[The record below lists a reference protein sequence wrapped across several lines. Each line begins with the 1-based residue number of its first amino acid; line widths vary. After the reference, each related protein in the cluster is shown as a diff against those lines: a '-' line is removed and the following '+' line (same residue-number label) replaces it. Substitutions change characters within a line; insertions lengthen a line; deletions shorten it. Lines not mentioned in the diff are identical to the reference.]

1 MSCRGTTVYRKKSVL
16 KQKGDIVTTT
26 GELAVKPALPAHAR
40 TVIGTLLVATFVV
53 ILNETIM
60 AVALPRLMSDLSVPA
75 STVQW
80 LTSAFLLTMAVVIP
94 TTGFLLERVTTR
106 TVFLL
111 AMSLFCVGTLVAGL
125 SPGFWVLFRSR
136 IIQACGTA
144 IMLPLL
150 MTSILTLVPIGHR
163 GVVMG
168 NVSIV
173 ISVAPAVGPTVS
185 GVILQFLPWRFMF
198 LLVLPVA
205 IAALI
210 IGARILPNIGEPGT
224 QRLDIWSVLLS
235 IPAFGG
241 IVYALSQFGI
251 TSGAGIG
258 MAVAV
263 LVVGVLC
270 LLAFGWR
277 QWLLQRSADPLLD
290 LRAFKI
296 RMFSLSAALMCL
308 IFGAFLGA
316 FILLPIYLQS
326 VRGLS
331 SLATGALLLPGGLL
345 MGLLAPAVGKIF
357 DRHGP
362 KVLVP
367 PGAALIAAMML
378 VWTTIDQNTPV
389 WLLIGTHMILTLGLA
404 CLLTPTFTTG
414 LNPLPPSLYSHGSA
428 IMATLQQVAGAAATA
443 FLVAIMAARAASL
456 LSSGQPQVDALASG
470 LNTSFAVGAGVAI
483 VAVVLALFLKNPR
496 PAAGPP
502 GSTDGLDSAHDLD
515 VEHRAAERHEQPQ
528 P

>member
-1 MSCRGTTVYRKKSVL
+1 M
-16 KQKGDIVTTT
+16 VTTT
-26 GELAVKPALPAHAR
+26 GELAVKPGLPAHAR

-60 AVALPRLMSDLSVPA
+60 AVALPRLMNDLSVPA

-125 SPGFWVLFRSR
+125 SPGFWLLLVAR

-150 MTSILTLVPIGHR
+150 MTSILTLVPLGHR

-173 ISVAPAVGPTVS
+173 ISVAPAIGPTVS
-185 GVILQFLPWRFMF
+185 GIILQFLSWRFMF
-198 LLVLPVA
+198 LLVLPIA
-205 IAALI
+205 LAALI

-251 TSGAGIG
+251 ASGTGIG

-277 QWLLQRSADPLLD
+277 QLLLQRSADPLLD

-316 FILLPIYLQS
+316 FILLPIYLLN

-331 SLATGALLLPGGLL
+331 SLATGLLLLPGGLL

-357 DRHGP
+357 DRYGP
-362 KVLVP
+362 KILVP
-367 PGAALIAAMML
+367 PAAAVIALAMLALTMVDQHTS
-378 VWTTIDQNTPV
+378 VW
-389 WLLIGTHMILTLGLA
+389 WLLTVHITLSIALA
-404 CLLTPTFTTG
+404 CFLTPTFATG

-428 IMATLQQVAGAAATA
+428 LMGTLQQLAGATGTALVITVMSSRMASLMHGGSSEIAAETAGLQTA
-443 FLVAIMAARAASL
+443 FAVLMIFAVVAI
-456 LSSGQPQVDALASG
+456 
-470 LNTSFAVGAGVAI
+470 
-483 VAVVLALFLKNPR
+483 VLALFLKNSQ
-496 PAAGPP
+496 PAN
-502 GSTDGLDSAHDLD
+502 GSADHLD
-515 VEHRAAERHEQPQ
+515 VEHGRAELSKEPDPERQPHL
-528 P
+528 

>member
-1 MSCRGTTVYRKKSVL
+1 ML

-125 SPGFWVLFRSR
+125 SPGFWLLLLAR

-185 GVILQFLPWRFMF
+185 GIILQFLPWRFMF
-198 LLVLPVA
+198 LLVLP
-205 IAALI
+205 IAVTALI

-251 TSGAGIG
+251 ASAAGIG

-316 FILLPIYLQS
+316 FILLPIYLLN

-331 SLATGALLLPGGLL
+331 SLATGLLLLPGGLL
-345 MGLLAPAVGKIF
+345 MGLLAPVVGKIF
-357 DRHGP
+357 DRYGP

-367 PGAALIAAMML
+367 PAATVIALTML
-378 VWTTIDQNTPV
+378 ALTTVDQHTSVW
-389 WLLIGTHMILTLGLA
+389 WLLTVHIILSIGLA
-404 CLLTPTFTTG
+404 CFLTPTFATG

-428 IMATLQQVAGAAATA
+428 IMGTLQQVAGAAGTALVITVMSSRMASLIDDGSSKLAAETAGLQTA
-443 FLVAIMAARAASL
+443 FAVLMIFAVVAI
-456 LSSGQPQVDALASG
+456 
-470 LNTSFAVGAGVAI
+470 
-483 VAVVLALFLKNPR
+483 VLALFLKNSQ
-496 PAAGPP
+496 PAN
-502 GSTDGLDSAHDLD
+502 GSADHLD
-515 VEHRAAERHEQPQ
+515 VEHGRAELSKEPDPERQPHL
-528 P
+528 